1 MVKFTQLLK
10 SFCFQSLSSWTQ
22 YCIGNPEP
30 RACSLSS
37 RESWPSRR
45 CRKPAESGEK
55 WPKIPHMQKSQRQRA
70 RSSWAHRPHVKITQS
85 WAHRPQSLLE
95 ITPPGAIFWIY
106 NSSGSLP
113 PARTRQEFFCKGHCI
128 SIFFILWNF
137 HILPEISRPKN
148 SKISSFIVT
157 NSTNITT
164 L

>member
-45 CRKPAESGEK
+45 CRKAAESGEK

-70 RSSWAHRPHVKITQS
+70 RSSWAHRPHVKVTLACWKSHHQELYFGS
-85 WAHRPQSLLE
+85 TTPLGLSHLLE
-95 ITPPGAIFWIY
+95 PDR
-106 NSSGSLP
+106 NSSARATVFLSSLFYGTSTFSLRSLDQRTQRS
-113 PARTRQEFFCKGHCI
+113 PA
-128 SIFFILWNF
+128 S
-137 HILPEISRPKN
+137 
-148 SKISSFIVT
+148 
-157 NSTNITT
+157 
-164 L
+164 